1 MGQQRSAP
9 SMRSGLTAK
18 GFREKRGGDH
28 YRLVYYDGEQPT
40 EVWTKISHHSTFIYR
55 DKMLGK
61 VQKQIRLSSQDELI
75 ALVDC
80 PMKEERYRVILREQG
95 ILQ

>member
-1 MGQQRSAP
+1 
-9 SMRSGLTAK
+9 MRSGLTAK

-40 EVWTKISHHSTFIYR
+40 EVLTKISHHSTFIYR